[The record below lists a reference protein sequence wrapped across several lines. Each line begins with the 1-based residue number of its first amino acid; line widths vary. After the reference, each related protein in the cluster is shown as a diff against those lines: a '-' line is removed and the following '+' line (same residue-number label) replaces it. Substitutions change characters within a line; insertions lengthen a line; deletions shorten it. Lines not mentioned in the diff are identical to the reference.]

1 MLMKNLLG
9 MTMTELQQVVAEND
23 MPLYAAGQLAD
34 WLYIKQVDSIDKMTN
49 ISLKSRA
56 KLSENYTVSLSQPVG
71 SALSVDGTVK
81 YLYEVEGGHFI
92 ESVFIPDYDRA
103 TLCISSQVGCKM
115 GCVFCMTGRQ
125 RYSANLSTADIL
137 NQIISL
143 PEKEALTNVVF
154 MGMGEPFDNLDNVLK
169 AIEIMT
175 SDWGFGWSPRR
186 ITVST
191 VGMRRELKRF
201 IEECDCHLAISL
213 HASSPEKRGG
223 LVPAEKAF
231 SMISMIE
238 VLKKYDFRHQRRL
251 SFEYI
256 MFDGVNDS
264 ADDADRLVR
273 ALQGLSCRVNLIRF
287 HTIPDSPLRASPEE
301 RILQFRDRLTSHGI
315 FTTVRASRGEDISA
329 ACGMLSTMK
338 HKNQ

>member
-92 ESVFIPDYDRA
+92 ESVFIPDDDRA

-125 RYSANLSTADIL
+125 HYSANLSTADIL

-154 MGMGEPFDNLDNVLK
+154 MGMGEPLDNLDNVLK

-301 RILQFRDRLTSHGI
+301 RILQFRDRLTSRGI

>member
-1 MLMKNLLG
+1 MKNLLG

-81 YLYEVEGGHFI
+81 YLYEVEGGYFI

-154 MGMGEPFDNLDNVLK
+154 MGMGEPLDNLDNVLK
-169 AIEIMT
+169 AIEVLT

-287 HTIPDSPLRASPEE
+287 HAIPDSPLRASPEE
-301 RILQFRDRLTSHGI
+301 RILQFRDRLTSRGI

>member
-1 MLMKNLLG
+1 MKNLLG

-154 MGMGEPFDNLDNVLK
+154 MGMGEPLDNLDNVLK
-169 AIEIMT
+169 AIEVLT

-201 IEECDCHLAISL
+201 IEECDCHLAVSL

-301 RILQFRDRLTSHGI
+301 RILQFRDRLTSRGI

>member
-1 MLMKNLLG
+1 MKNLLG

-92 ESVFIPDYDRA
+92 ESVFIPDDDRA

-125 RYSANLSTADIL
+125 HYSANLSTADIL

-154 MGMGEPFDNLDNVLK
+154 MGMGEPLDNLDNVLK

-301 RILQFRDRLTSHGI
+301 RILQFRDRLTSRGI

>member
-1 MLMKNLLG
+1 MKNLLG

-81 YLYEVEGGHFI
+81 YLYEVEGGYFI

>member
-1 MLMKNLLG
+1 MKNLLG

-81 YLYEVEGGHFI
+81 YLYEVEGGYFI

-201 IEECDCHLAISL
+201 IEECDCHLAVSL

-287 HTIPDSPLRASPEE
+287 HTIPDSPLRASLEE

>member
-1 MLMKNLLG
+1 MKNLLG

-287 HTIPDSPLRASPEE
+287 HTIPDNPLRALPEE
-301 RILQFRDRLTSHGI
+301 RILQFRDRLTSRGI